1 MALSINHLNLL
12 PAPGLPVRGPLRP
25 RRLLLLLEGDQGE
38 VGAAQGQVHR
48 GERGAGAEGPAGR
61 TDMKDNLCQNM
72 KMSVGSKI
80 PIDNMSGN
88 LKGE

>member
-1 MALSINHLNLL
+1 M
-12 PAPGLPVRGPLRP
+12 RGPLRP
-25 RRLLLLLEGDQGE
+25 RGLLLLLEGDQGE
-38 VGAAQGQVHR
+38 VGVAQGQVHR
-48 GERGAGAEGPAGR
+48 GERGAGAKGPAGR
-61 TDMKDNLCQNM
+61 TDDMKDNLCQNM